1 MITNAAGL
9 SLIRQAEGLRLR
21 AYPDPGTGGKP
32 FTIGIGTTV
41 YPDGRPVQR
50 GDTCTPQQAD
60 EFLAHDLQGFE
71 RDVAAMVTV
80 PLTSN
85 QFAALVSLAYNV
97 GTPAL
102 RSSTLLRLLNAGNYS
117 GAANQ
122 FLQWNRA
129 AGRVLPGLTT
139 RRRAERDLFLSADS
153 APQHA
158 VGLLSATDMPTQ
170 EEKPVLP
177 VLAALLPTIV
187 GMIPQL
193 TKVFTDGTSVTDRN
207 IVVAQ
212 KVGELITDATQSTNL
227 QQAVETMQKNP
238 DALQAATAAVSSAWF
253 DLVEAGGGGI
263 AGARQFAATAD
274 NKALLY
280 SPAFWVTVLLLPLLY
295 GTVYITLTNADG
307 FSNEVRAAISSAVVT
322 GILGATVGFWLGSSF
337 TTSKSRGLGAE
348 ASK

>member
-21 AYPDPGTGGKP
+21 AYPDPGTGGDP
-32 FTIGIGTTV
+32 WTIGIGTTR
-41 YPDGRPVQR
+41 YPDGRKVRR

-60 EFLAHDLQGFE
+60 EYLAHDLQGFE

-85 QFAALVSLAYNV
+85 QFSALVSFAYNV
-97 GTPAL
+97 GNAL
-102 RSSTLLRLLNAGNYS
+102 RSSTLLRVLNAGDYP

-122 FLQWNRA
+122 FLRWNRA
-129 AGRVLPGLTT
+129 AGRVLPGLV
-139 RRRAERDLFLSADS
+139 RRRAAERDLFLSADS

-158 VGLLSATDMPTQ
+158 VGLLAATDTPTTM
-170 EEKPVLP
+170 EKPVLP
-177 VLAALLPTIV
+177 VLGALLPTII

-212 KVGELITDATQSTNL
+212 KVGELVVDATNSTNL
-227 QQAVETMQKNP
+227 QQAVETMQKDP
-238 DALQAATAAVSSAWF
+238 EALQAATAAVQSQMY

-263 AGARQFAATAD
+263 AGARQFAASAD
-274 NKALLY
+274 SKFFY
-280 SPAFWVTVLLLPLLY
+280 SPAFWVTVLLMPLLY
-295 GTVYITLTNADG
+295 GTVWIALTNESG
-307 FSNEVRAAISSAVVT
+307 FSNEVRAAIASAVVT
-322 GILGATVGFWLGSSF
+322 GILGAVVGFWLGSSF

>member
-21 AYPDPGTGGKP
+21 AYPDPGTGGDP
-32 FTIGIGTTV
+32 WTIGIGTTR
-41 YPDGRPVQR
+41 YPDGRKVRR

-60 EFLAHDLQGFE
+60 EYLAHDLQGFE
-71 RDVAAMVTV
+71 RDVAGMVTV

-85 QFAALVSLAYNV
+85 QFSALVSFAYNV
-97 GTPAL
+97 GVSAL
-102 RSSTLLRLLNAGNYS
+102 RNSTLLRLLNAGDHA

-122 FLQWNRA
+122 FPRWNRA
-129 AGRVLPGLTT
+129 AGRVLPGLV
-139 RRRAERDLFLSADS
+139 RRRAAERDLFLSADS

-158 VGLLSATDMPTQ
+158 VGLLAATDTPTT
-170 EEKPVLP
+170 ESKPMLP
-177 VLAALLPTIV
+177 VLGALLPTII

-207 IVVAQ
+207 VVVAQ
-212 KVGELITDATQSTNL
+212 KVGELIVDATQSTNL
-227 QQAVETMQKNP
+227 QQAVETMQRDP
-238 DALQAATAAVSSAWF
+238 EALQAATAAVQAQMY

-263 AGARQFAATAD
+263 AGARQFAASAD
-274 NKALLY
+274 SKFFY
-280 SPAFWVTVLLLPLLY
+280 SPAFWVTVLLMPLLY
-295 GTVYITLTNADG
+295 GTVWIALTSESG
-307 FSNEVRAAISSAVVT
+307 FSNEVRAAIASAVVT
-322 GILGATVGFWLGSSF
+322 GILGAVVGFWLGSSF

>member
-21 AYPDPGTGGKP
+21 AYPDPGTGGDP
-32 FTIGIGTTV
+32 WTIGIGTTR
-41 YPDGRPVQR
+41 YPDGRKVRR

-60 EFLAHDLQGFE
+60 EYLAHDLRGFE

-85 QFAALVSLAYNV
+85 QFSALVSFAYNV
-97 GTPAL
+97 GSAL
-102 RSSTLLRLLNAGNYS
+102 RNSTLLRLLNAGDYA

-122 FLQWNRA
+122 FLRWNRA
-129 AGRVLPGLTT
+129 AGRVLPGLV
-139 RRRAERDLFLSADS
+139 RRRAAERDLFLSADS

-158 VGLLSATDMPTQ
+158 VGLLAATDMPTTM
-170 EEKPVLP
+170 EKPVLP
-177 VLAALLPTIV
+177 VLGALLPTII

-207 IVVAQ
+207 VVVAQ
-212 KVGELITDATQSTNL
+212 KVGELIVDATQATNL
-227 QQAVETMQKNP
+227 QDAVETMQRDP
-238 DALQAATAAVSSAWF
+238 EALQAATAAVQSQMY

-263 AGARQFAATAD
+263 AGARAFAASAD
-274 NKALLY
+274 SKFFY
-280 SPAFWVTVLLLPLLY
+280 SPAFWVTVLLMPLLY
-295 GTVYITLTNADG
+295 GTVWIALTSESG
-307 FSNEVRAAISSAVVT
+307 FSNEVRAAIASAVVT
-322 GILGATVGFWLGSSF
+322 GILGAVVGFWLGSSF

>member
-21 AYPDPGTGGKP
+21 AYPDPGTGGDP
-32 FTIGIGTTV
+32 WTIGIGTTR
-41 YPDGRPVQR
+41 YPDGRKVRR

-60 EFLAHDLQGFE
+60 QYLAHDLQGFE

-85 QFAALVSLAYNV
+85 QFSALVSFAYNV
-97 GTPAL
+97 GTAL
-102 RSSTLLRLLNAGNYS
+102 RSSTLLRVLNAGDYA

-122 FLQWNRA
+122 FPRWNRA
-129 AGRVLPGLTT
+129 AGRVLPGLV
-139 RRRAERDLFLSADS
+139 RRRAAERDLFLSADS

-158 VGLLSATDMPTQ
+158 VGLLAATDTPTPM
-170 EEKPVLP
+170 EKPVLP
-177 VLAALLPTIV
+177 VLGALLPTII

-207 IVVAQ
+207 VVVAQ
-212 KVGELITDATQSTNL
+212 KVGELIVDATNSTNL
-227 QQAVETMQKNP
+227 QQAVETMQKDP
-238 DALQAATAAVSSAWF
+238 EALQAATAAVSSAWF
-253 DLVEAGGGGI
+253 ELVEAGGGGI
-263 AGARQFAATAD
+263 AGARQFAASAD
-274 NKALLY
+274 SKFFY
-280 SPAFWVTVLLLPLLY
+280 SPAFWVTVLLMPLLY
-295 GTVYITLTNADG
+295 GTVWIALTNESG
-307 FSNEVRAAISSAVVT
+307 FSNEVRAAIASAVVT
-322 GILGATVGFWLGSSF
+322 GILGAVVGFWLGSSF

>member
-21 AYPDPGTGGKP
+21 AYPDPGTGGDP
-32 FTIGIGTTV
+32 WTIGIGTTR
-41 YPDGRPVQR
+41 YPDGRKVRR
-50 GDTCTPQQAD
+50 GDTCTLQQAD
-60 EFLAHDLQGFE
+60 EYLAHDLQGFE

-85 QFAALVSLAYNV
+85 QFSALVSFAYNV
-97 GTPAL
+97 GPAL
-102 RSSTLLRLLNAGNYS
+102 RSSTLLRVLNAGNYAD
-117 GAANQ
+117 AANQ
-122 FLQWNRA
+122 FLRWNRA
-129 AGRVLPGLTT
+129 AGRVLTGLTV

-158 VGLLSATDMPTQ
+158 VGLLAATDTSTTM
-170 EEKPVLP
+170 EKPVLP
-177 VLAALLPTIV
+177 VLGALLPTII

-212 KVGELITDATQSTNL
+212 KVGELIVDATNSTNL
-227 QQAVETMQKNP
+227 QQAVETMQKDP
-238 DALQAATAAVSSAWF
+238 EALQAATAAVQSQMY

-263 AGARQFAATAD
+263 AGARQFAASAD
-274 NKALLY
+274 SKFFY
-280 SPAFWVTVLLLPLLY
+280 SPAFWVTVLLMPLLY
-295 GTVYITLTNADG
+295 GTVWIALTNESG
-307 FSNEVRAAISSAVVT
+307 FSNEVRAAIASAVVT
-322 GILGATVGFWLGSSF
+322 GILGAVVGFWLGSSF

>member
-21 AYPDPGTGGKP
+21 AYPDPGTGGDP
-32 FTIGIGTTV
+32 WTIGIGTTV
-41 YPDGRPVQR
+41 YPDGRKVRR
-50 GDTCTPQQAD
+50 GDRCTPQQAD
-60 EFLAHDLQGFE
+60 EYLAHDLQGFE

-80 PLTSN
+80 PLTGN
-85 QFAALVSLAYNV
+85 QFSALVSFAYNV
-97 GTPAL
+97 GASSL
-102 RSSTLLRLLNAGNYS
+102 RSSTLLRLLNAGDYA

-122 FLQWNRA
+122 FPRWNRA
-129 AGRVLPGLTT
+129 AGRVLPGLV
-139 RRRAERDLFLSADS
+139 RRRAAERDLFLSADS

-158 VGLLSATDMPTQ
+158 VGLLSATDTPTTM
-170 EEKPVLP
+170 EKPVLP
-177 VLAALLPTIV
+177 VLGALLPTII

-212 KVGELITDATQSTNL
+212 KVGELVVDATNSTNL
-227 QQAVETMQKNP
+227 QQAVETMQKDP
-238 DALQAATAAVSSAWF
+238 EALQAATAAVQSQMY

-263 AGARQFAATAD
+263 AGARQFAASAD
-274 NKALLY
+274 SKFFY
-280 SPAFWVTVLLLPLLY
+280 SPAFWVTVLLMPLLY
-295 GTVYITLTNADG
+295 GTVWIALTNESG
-307 FSNEVRAAISSAVVT
+307 FSNEVRAAIASAVVT
-322 GILGATVGFWLGSSF
+322 GILGAVVGFWLGSSF

>member
-21 AYPDPGTGGKP
+21 AYPDPGTGGDP
-32 FTIGIGTTV
+32 WTIGIGTTV
-41 YPDGRPVQR
+41 YPDGRKVRR
-50 GDTCTPQQAD
+50 GDRCTPQQAD
-60 EFLAHDLQGFE
+60 EYLAHDLQGFE

-80 PLTSN
+80 PLTGN
-85 QFAALVSLAYNV
+85 QFSALVSFAYNV
-97 GTPAL
+97 GASSL
-102 RSSTLLRLLNAGNYS
+102 RSSTLLRLLNAGDYA

-122 FLQWNRA
+122 FPRWNRA
-129 AGRVLPGLTT
+129 AGRVLPGLV
-139 RRRAERDLFLSADS
+139 RRRAAERDLFLSADS

-158 VGLLSATDMPTQ
+158 VGLLAATDTPTTM
-170 EEKPVLP
+170 EKPVLP
-177 VLAALLPTIV
+177 VLGALLPTII

-212 KVGELITDATQSTNL
+212 KVGELVVDATNSTNL
-227 QQAVETMQKNP
+227 QQAVETMQKDP
-238 DALQAATAAVSSAWF
+238 EALQAATAAVQSQMY

-263 AGARQFAATAD
+263 AGARQFAASAD
-274 NKALLY
+274 SKFFY
-280 SPAFWVTVLLLPLLY
+280 SPAFWVTVLLMPLLY
-295 GTVYITLTNADG
+295 GTVWIALTNESG
-307 FSNEVRAAISSAVVT
+307 FSNEVRAAIASAVVT
-322 GILGATVGFWLGSSF
+322 GILGAVVGFWLGSSF